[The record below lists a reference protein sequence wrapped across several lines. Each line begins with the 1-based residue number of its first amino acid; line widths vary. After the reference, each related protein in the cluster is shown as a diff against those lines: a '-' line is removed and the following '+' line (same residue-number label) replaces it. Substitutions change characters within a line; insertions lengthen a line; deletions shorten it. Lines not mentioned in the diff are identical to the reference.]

1 MDNTNQKKL
10 DKLAR
15 VRENQRKSRAR
26 KQEHIRGLEQK
37 LVALQEQVHKKDV
50 EHRLAVQKL
59 EAENRSL
66 KLLFSR
72 LGLPTEII
80 AEYVQAVEDP
90 NMAQK
95 VAIPALRQS
104 PATQNQRN
112 NCGSPPSLPRCQ
124 AGSEVPHIVELGS
137 SSKTDVLQGAARSAQ
152 KAKPQ
157 EISDQQVSNQRQSII
172 CGCLPDEAAGS
183 RPTSYDVLNTTLCAI
198 AEELI
203 KQHNR
208 RGLDMAEIQKKLWAG
223 FSNGLTTDEGCR
235 VQNQILFQ
243 VLDEISG
250 D

>member
-1 MDNTNQKKL
+1 MDNTNQKKI

-26 KQEHIRGLEQK
+26 KQEHIHSLEQK
-37 LVALQEQVHKKDV
+37 LVALQEQALQKDV

-59 EAENRSL
+59 EAENRGL
-66 KLLFSR
+66 RLLFSR
-72 LGLPTEII
+72 LGLPAEII

-90 NMAQK
+90 NLARK

-104 PATQNQRN
+104 LAVQNQQK
-112 NCGSPPSLPRCQ
+112 NCRSPPSLPKCQ
-124 AGSEVPHIVELGS
+124 TDSEAPHAEELGGL
-137 SSKTDVLQGAARSAQ
+137 SKTDVSQNATRLAQ
-152 KAKPQ
+152 KTEPQ
-157 EISDQQVSNQRQSII
+157 VTFDQQVSNQRQSI
-172 CGCLPDEAAGS
+172 CGCLPDTAAGS

-235 VQNQILFQ
+235 VQNQVLFQ

>member
-1 MDNTNQKKL
+1 MDTVNQKKL
-10 DKLAR
+10 DTLAR

-37 LVALQEQVHKKDV
+37 LVALQEQA
-50 EHRLAVQKL
+50 HRNDIAYRLTVQKL
-59 EAENRSL
+59 EAENRGL
-66 KLLFSR
+66 RLLFSR
-72 LGLPTEII
+72 LGLPAETI
-80 AEYVQAVEDP
+80 AEYARAAGDP
-90 NMAQK
+90 DMAQK

-104 PATQNQRN
+104 QAMPSQRE
-112 NCGSPPSLPRCQ
+112 NCRSRPSLHTTQ
-124 AGSEVPHIVELGS
+124 
-137 SSKTDVLQGAARSAQ
+137 DAARLAH
-152 KAKPQ
+152 KAEPLGTL
-157 EISDQQVSNQRQSII
+157 DQRMPNQRQSM
-172 CGCLPDEAAGS
+172 CGCLPDEVAVARS
-183 RPTSYDVLNTTLCAI
+183 TNYDVLNTTLCAI

-223 FSNGLTTDEGCR
+223 FCNGLTTDEGCR

>member
-1 MDNTNQKKL
+1 MDNVNQKKI

-37 LVALQEQVHKKDV
+37 LVSLQEQAHQKDV

-59 EAENRSL
+59 EAENRGL
-66 KLLFSR
+66 RLLFSR
-72 LGLPTEII
+72 LEIPAEII

-90 NMAQK
+90 NTAQK

-104 PATQNQRN
+104 LAVQNHQK
-112 NCGSPPSLPRCQ
+112 NCRSPPSLPRCQ
-124 AGSEVPHIVELGS
+124 TDSKAPHAEDLGGL
-137 SSKTDVLQGAARSAQ
+137 SKTDVSQNATRLTQ
-152 KAKPQ
+152 KTEPQ
-157 EISDQQVSNQRQSII
+157 VTLDQQVPNQLQSI
-172 CGCLPDEAAGS
+172 CGCLPDTAAGS

>member
-1 MDNTNQKKL
+1 MMKI

-59 EAENRSL
+59 EAENRGL
-66 KLLFSR
+66 KRLFSR
-72 LGLPTEII
+72 LGFPTETI
-80 AEYVQAVEDP
+80 AEYAQALADP
-90 NMAQK
+90 NTAQK

-112 NCGSPPSLPRCQ
+112 TCGSSPSLPRCQ
-124 AGSEVPHIVELGS
+124 AGAEVPHIVELGS
-137 SSKTDVLQGAARSAQ
+137 SLKTDVLQGAARP
-152 KAKPQ
+152 AKRTEPQ
-157 EISDQQVSNQRQSII
+157 EISDQQISDQRLSI
-172 CGCLPDEAAGS
+172 CGCLPGEAAGS

>member
-1 MDNTNQKKL
+1 MDNANQKKL
-10 DKLAR
+10 DQLAR

-26 KQEHIRGLEQK
+26 KQEHTRGLEQK
-37 LVALQEQVHKKDV
+37 LVALQEQAHQKDV
-50 EHRLAVQKL
+50 EHRLAIQKL

-66 KLLFSR
+66 RLLLSR
-72 LGLPTEII
+72 LGLPAETI

-104 PATQNQRN
+104 LAMHNQQKNCRN
-112 NCGSPPSLPRCQ
+112 PPSLPRCQ
-124 AGSEVPHIVELGS
+124 TDSEVPHTEDLGGL
-137 SSKTDVLQGAARSAQ
+137 SKTDVSQNATKLAQ
-152 KAKPQ
+152 KTEPQ
-157 EISDQQVSNQRQSII
+157 GTLDQQISNQRQSI
-172 CGCLPDEAAGS
+172 CGCLPDTAAGS
-183 RPTSYDVLNTTLCAI
+183 SPTSYDVLNTTLCAI

-223 FSNGLTTDEGCR
+223 FCNGLTTDEGCR